1 MKRRVVYVGGPLCG
15 RAEKLQEDD
24 LVDYLTY
31 DVDGS
36 RYTYKHVVRPVTEGT
51 LRVQHRYIFL
61 GHKPRLPAW
70 LKKQMAKHER
80 KEGGHASE

>member
-31 DVDGS
+31 DVEG
-36 RYTYKHVVRPVTEGT
+36 RKFTYQHVLRPITNGT
-51 LRVQHRYIFL
+51 LRVQHRYLFM
-61 GHKPRLPAW
+61 GYKPKLPAW
-70 LKKQMAKHER
+70 LKRAMAKRE
-80 KEGGHASE
+80 KEDGNAVE